1 MLKKV
6 NFNED
11 NKTKFGLMV
20 TINQS
25 IKSGKD

>member
-11 NKTKFGLMV
+11 NKIKFALMA

-25 IKSGKD
+25 TKSGKD